1 MLSHQQILHFRT
13 FGYVTL
19 RGLLSPAEAATLRQE
34 VTGAL
39 ADAFG
44 QISTEPNDLGGTAP
58 GRQQSAVQP
67 LAHRR

>member
-1 MLSHQQILHFRT
+1 VLTHQQILHFRT

-19 RGLLSPAEAATLRQE
+19 RGLFSAAEAATLRRE

-44 QISTEPNDLGGTAP
+44 QIATEPNDLGGIA
-58 GRQQSAVQP
+58 
-67 LAHRR
+67 RR